1 MQRERFEKDGF
12 VILNTNLNRN
22 DKFIDLTKRIYNS
35 LEQEIVSININKLRG
50 SIMGNL
56 NVYPGNYGDE
66 LLGIVKS
73 EGIFELIEKI
83 LKKKF
88 EELTIIYG
96 GNLSLPSK
104 GEQHFHI
111 DGGYNKEMYLM
122 SISTE
127 DINEF
132 NGPTEVCVGS
142 HKKNLPFWK
151 FVFSK
156 KEKKKILLNK
166 GDIILRKHSLWHRGT
181 KNSTKKNR
189 LLISFIIF
197 PQDSKYQVK
206 HKETSELA
214 ILPNFF
220 KQNNLGLI
228 HELIYSKTRPLLFLI
243 KFLKS
248 LIFKT

>member
-1 MQRERFEKDGF
+1 MQRERFEEDGF
-12 VILNTNLNRN
+12 VILNTNLSRN
-22 DKFIDLTKRIYNS
+22 NKFIDLTKRIYNS
-35 LEQEIVSININKLRG
+35 LEEEIISININKVRG

-66 LLGIVKS
+66 LLDILKS
-73 EGIFELIEKI
+73 EGTFELIENILSKKI
-83 LKKKF
+83 
-88 EELTIIYG
+88 EELTINYG
-96 GNLSLPSK
+96 GNLSLPNK

-127 DINEF
+127 DISEI

-142 HKKNLPFWK
+142 HKKYLPFWK

-156 KEKKKILLNK
+156 KNKKKILLNK
-166 GDIILRKHSLWHRGT
+166 GDIVLRKHSLWHRGT
-181 KNSTKKNR
+181 KNISKKNR
-189 LLISFIIF
+189 LLLSFIIF
-197 PQDSKYQVK
+197 PQDSKYQIK
-206 HKETSELA
+206 LNKTSELA

-243 KFLKS
+243 KFVKS
-248 LIFKT
+248 LIFK